1 MTVFTDV
8 VRRLA
13 NGGLAAAIALAP
25 QTPAFAGAPS
35 TANSISIESCQSTDE
50 ATFRKVIET
59 VTAQALTKGLATV
72 DYRAAV
78 GDQWRQL
85 GLGAV
90 IDKQVDAAIAEVRD
104 ETSWG
109 TLIQSLGNQDK
120 ARELTTTVAERV
132 YRSEALKTS
141 IEALAGGVGKSLAV
155 PIEDATTGAAGPAL
169 ECLKAY
175 LGPRYGL
182 TVASAV
188 SGQAGGE
195 FQLDPSKAAG
205 DVTPDSVLRQSG
217 QGIAGAAI
225 LVVRRQLA
233 NMAGRIGQRV
243 AGSILSR
250 LVSVVAGGIGLV
262 LIAKDV
268 WELRNGVLPII
279 AGEMK
284 SDATKSKVQD
294 ELATAISEQIGLH
307 VQEIGVAAADR
318 VMAVWQDFRSAHAK
332 TLELSERNAA
342 FKSFLDQTRPQ
353 AIGRVSEVTALVLAA
368 DGEAGISKRLADGSL
383 HQAVNVMPDAAMEIA
398 RQTRSL
404 ETALAWN
411 GVAGDLIDDVVKF
424 EVFRRTEPSAVS
436 KASLSQLF
444 ELDDP
449 LAITRMAST
458 SRPARDALF
467 ELDLT
472 TLGKV
477 ARVLEAP
484 QLETLASYMT
494 GLGKEPRD
502 RLLAAV
508 GEAPS
513 ELQIL
518 ARPRVRDAVLASKDQ
533 TEAIEMVMRSGGG
546 LTFKAALE
554 DLQRAADGRIAPILI
569 WEKHPLTAIVLAAG
583 LILILLLFRRL
594 FRPRGRTVAVQ

>member
-25 QTPAFAGAPS
+25 QTPAVAGAPS

-85 GLGAV
+85 SLGSV

-109 TLIQSLGNQDK
+109 ALIQSLGNQDK

-182 TVASAV
+182 TIASAV

-268 WELRNGVLPII
+268 WELRNGALPII

-436 KASLSQLF
+436 KVSLSQLF

-533 TEAIEMVMRSGGG
+533 TEAIEMVMRSGDG

-569 WEKHPLTAIVLAAG
+569 WEKHPLTAMVLAAG